1 MKKAFILLI
10 FCTFIS
16 CDRYYKDSFVDSN
29 YIMGG
34 GYETEYCLRI
44 FENFTITNTG
54 AVKIYILKDEEI
66 TEKNID
72 SINKEADKFIELLRR
87 TQ

>member
-1 MKKAFILLI
+1 MKKLFLLMV

-16 CDRYYKDSFVDSN
+16 CDRYSKDDFVDTNS
-29 YIMGG
+29 

-44 FENFTITNTG
+44 FENYALTNNG
-54 AVKIYILKDEEI
+54 AVKIYILKNNDI

-72 SINKEADKFIELLRR
+72 SINKEADKFIQLLNKKL
-87 TQ
+87 